1 PAKLKGGRSIY
12 NVSWGSNVRLE
23 CSAQGEPPP
32 VITWFQDGEPVS
44 VIQHLIWLKISSNP
58 SLSCAYRETKH

>member
-1 PAKLKGGRSIY
+1 PAKLKGGRSVY

-32 VITWFQDGEPVS
+32 LITWFQDGEPVS
-44 VIQHLIWLKISSNP
+44 TFKQI
-58 SLSCAYRETKH
+58 